1 MNEILVTL
9 EDREFVLQKVDCE
22 KIRVV
27 VFLANYGRA
36 KGASRVLVASLT
48 IFISMLLLADCNL
61 VTPIQE

>member
-9 EDREFVLQKVDCE
+9 EDREFVLQKLDCE

-36 KGASRVLVASLT
+36 KGASRVLVALT
-48 IFISMLLLADCNL
+48 YIYLNAIASRL
-61 VTPIQE
+61 